1 MADFLFSFN
10 WNVDAR
16 LKKEFAQKSI
26 AQFDPISTPHG
37 IATFID
43 NPADSYTK
51 GLASMI
57 CLRLNDVERSELI
70 DYSQLNACNIT
81 NVHLVAGF
89 SGFLTIEV
97 FGEVCNAE
105 LFRND
110 IITLANRLPECH
122 GLISTYVELMGT
134 YLSSR
139 EDFSFGQPLLLCEQ
153 QLCDSSESYIYTTHI
168 FSADNAEI
176 KHLQQ
181 LYHIPD
187 TPLSVDGGNV
197 WQRFGKQLWLLP
209 QTPNIETMHR
219 LSFANILA
227 MWEVLIYDTG
237 AINYKNF
244 LRLIIDKQ
252 EFDHNVM
259 RDAIN
264 RDNLLLQEVSIA
276 TRELTTEQND
286 FTVQSRL
293 QFGTAMRKDAFDKGQ
308 KMLCYAIEGIDSSKQ
323 SKSNKAVEIILTILT
338 AMSVYSVVNDGF
350 TLMTNK
356 EEEFTFHFLSSFLFT
371 LATAVMLV
379 ILFIVIRK
387 RD

>member
-1 MADFLFSFN
+1 MLRLSTFSN
-10 WNVDAR
+10 YIIYPTRHCR
-16 LKKEFAQKSI
+16 LMVGMYGN
-26 AQFDPISTPHG
+26 D
-37 IATFID
+37 
-43 NPADSYTK
+43 
-51 GLASMI
+51 LASNYGCYLKRPI
-57 CLRLNDVERSELI
+57 LKRCI
-70 DYSQLNACNIT
+70 DY
-81 NVHLVAGF
+81 
-89 SGFLTIEV
+89 
-97 FGEVCNAE
+97 
-105 LFRND
+105 
-110 IITLANRLPECH
+110 
-122 GLISTYVELMGT
+122 
-134 YLSSR
+134 
-139 EDFSFGQPLLLCEQ
+139 
-153 QLCDSSESYIYTTHI
+153 
-168 FSADNAEI
+168 
-176 KHLQQ
+176 
-181 LYHIPD
+181 
-187 TPLSVDGGNV
+187 
-197 WQRFGKQLWLLP
+197 RF
-209 QTPNIETMHR
+209 
-219 LSFANILA
+219 NILA
-227 MWEVLIYDTG
+227 VWEVLIYDTG

-308 KMLCYAIEGIDSSKQ
+308 KMLCYAIDGIDSSKQ

-356 EEEFTFHFLSSFLFT
+356 EEEFTFHFLSSFLFA